1 MSLEAIAAM
10 LGHRSPRMTLVYP
23 RISNDSVAEQ
33 YFPTTRVVES
43 VSVPLCVDDDL
54 GAQTHRRQLADGHCT
69 RPAQLDCSYQTIC
82 EGCGFFQT
90 DEEFL
95 PLLRRQRDNAEALAD
110 FERAHIFKEL
120 VEGLTKES

>member
-10 LGHRSPRMTLVYP
+10 LGHRSPRMTLVYA

-33 YFPTTRVVES
+33 YFRATRVVES
-43 VSVPLCVDDDL
+43 VGVPLCVDDDL

-69 RPAQLDCSYQTIC
+69 RPTQLDCSYQTIC
-82 EGCGFFQT
+82 EGRFFQT